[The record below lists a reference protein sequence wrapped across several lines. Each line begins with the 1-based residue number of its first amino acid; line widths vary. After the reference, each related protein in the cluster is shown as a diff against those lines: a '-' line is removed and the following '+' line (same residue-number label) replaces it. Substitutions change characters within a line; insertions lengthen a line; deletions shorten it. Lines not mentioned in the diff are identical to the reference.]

1 MKTSLFFSLVLLA
14 FAVSAADQDSK
25 PITVMT
31 GQTFNVTLASN
42 PTTGYSWALAKPL
55 DPKLLTLVTN
65 IYQRPET
72 RLVGAGGQEVWTFK
86 ADGGVGRTDIALKY
100 VRPWETNVP
109 PVQTTNFVVL
119 ISRQKPA
126 N

>member
-1 MKTSLFFSLVLLA
+1 MKTSLLFSVVLFA

-55 DPKLLTLVTN
+55 DAKLLTLVTN

-86 ADGGVGRTDIALKY
+86 AAGEGRTDIALKY
-100 VRPWETNVP
+100 VRPWETNVA
-109 PVQTTNFVVL
+109 PVRTTNFVVV
-119 ISRQKPA
+119 ISAPKLP

>member
-1 MKTSLFFSLVLLA
+1 MKTSLLFSVVLLA
-14 FAVSAADQDSK
+14 FAVSAADQDAK
-25 PITVMT
+25 PITVT
-31 GQTFNVTLASN
+31 AGQTFNVTLASN

-72 RLVGAGGQEVWTFK
+72 RLVGAGGNEVWTFK
-86 ADGGVGRTDIALKY
+86 AAGEGRTDISLKY

-109 PVQTTNFVVL
+109 PVRTTNFVVVV
-119 ISRQKPA
+119 SAPKPVK
-126 N
+126 

>member
-1 MKTSLFFSLVLLA
+1 MRTSLLFSVVLLA

-25 PITVMT
+25 PITVT
-31 GQTFNVTLASN
+31 AGQTFNVTLASN

-55 DPKLLTLVTN
+55 NAKLLTLVTN

-86 ADGGVGRTDIALKY
+86 AAGEGRTDIALKY

-109 PVQTTNFVVL
+109 PVQTTNFVVV
-119 ISRQKPA
+119 ISAPMSPK
-126 N
+126 